1 MLVEAAIWK
10 WLDAPSGPDLPFGS
24 PLLIV
29 LDAIRILTVLASGF
43 ILVRCFRYLFVF
55 PEPHQ
60 RARFVALGLIA
71 LSVAGT
77 EFEHVGDYAHYR
89 LALNFLGSLIAIWGL
104 KPVLPFAKPQPEQP
118 DEPEQSEPD
127 ESV

>member
-1 MLVEAAIWK
+1 MLVEASIWK
-10 WLDAPSGPDLPFGS
+10 WLDAPQGPDMPFGS
-24 PLLIV
+24 PLLIF
-29 LDAIRILTVLASGF
+29 LDTIRLLTVLASGF

-60 RARFVALGLIA
+60 RARFVALGLIV

-77 EFEHVGDYAHYR
+77 EFEHIGDFAHYR
-89 LALNFLGSLIAIWGL
+89 LALNFLGSLVAIWGL
-104 KPVLPFAKPQPEQP
+104 KPVLPFAKQRPTEP
-118 DEPEQSEPD
+118 DEPDKPD